1 MKVKASAMQHNNI
14 KRNTSLYQI
23 YTTYVNNSI
32 LKNYITYHCI
42 FDAYPTAS
50 MIFFISVHCVNSNS

>member
-1 MKVKASAMQHNNI
+1 MKVKASAMQHGNI
-14 KRNTSLYQI
+14 KRYTSTLSNYQI

-42 FDAYPTAS
+42 FDAYP
-50 MIFFISVHCVNSNS
+50 I